1 MDFFHFSARLLSC
14 HLLYFYFAINTCMG
28 KGKTTYVID
37 LMRNSASY
45 KKYIYITP
53 FLHEVERVRKA
64 VAKQKFEAPDEQKGH
79 GSKYRHFRQL
89 VEEGANIVTTHA
101 LFKKV
106 DERLL
111 GLLKREHY
119 TLIVDE
125 VFEVINKVGF
135 TGLCYNSGHDDKIE
149 A

>member
-1 MDFFHFSARLLSC
+1 M
-14 HLLYFYFAINTCMG
+14 
-28 KGKTTYVID
+28 
-37 LMRNSASY
+37 
-45 KKYIYITP
+45 
-53 FLHEVERVRKA
+53 ERVRKA

-111 GLLKREHY
+111 GLLKR
-119 TLIVDE
+119 
-125 VFEVINKVGF
+125 
-135 TGLCYNSGHDDKIE
+135 KIIH
-149 A
+149 